1 MLEIRIPDWLEF
13 PSKEQAL
20 KYGEQAE
27 VSVFLKAEA
36 IFLLFDGSKEK
47 VLPQQTELYQFS
59 YLKEKTYDR
68 LGPPLSP
75 EDIDHLVEV
84 GELEQVLFSEKYILT
99 EDDYQEFS
107 GNLMEAFQEL
117 EKEYE
122 MCIRDSLGTDDDI
135 ICIDPTLEY
144 FDIAEAL
151 GNQAAIINLS
161 IYTKNYINP
170 LEMDVWALD
179 LNDSQGYIRDKGEFM
194 LGLCEQCY
202 GDNLNSRHKSII
214 DRCVRKLYIDI
225 AKAREKHIPTMS
237 EFYELLLEQPEE
249 EAKDIALS
257 LELFV
262 NGSLNIFNNHTN
274 VNVQARFIVYG
285 TRDLGKELGAI
296 STLVMLENIS
306 ARIAE
311 NAKKG
316 RATWLYIDEFHTVLD
331 REYSAKFLF
340 SLWKKVRKQGGLC
353 TGITQ
358 NLVDMLQNYT
368 AMTMLG
374 NSEFIALLKQSNV
387 DSQELSS
394 AAGIPEAQL
403 KYVDNS
409 PSGTGI
415 IKYGNTC
422 IPFDNRMEK
431 EDNPLYALFNTN
443 LHEKALQTKQE

>member
-1 MLEIRIPDWLEF
+1 MCHYLGGGLHGKQKRVKAQSESSKSVVNSVLISREMPVFPGFFEI
-13 PSKEQAL
+13 
-20 KYGEQAE
+20 
-27 VSVFLKAEA
+27 
-36 IFLLFDGSKEK
+36 
-47 VLPQQTELYQFS
+47 
-59 YLKEKTYDR
+59 
-68 LGPPLSP
+68 
-75 EDIDHLVEV
+75 
-84 GELEQVLFSEKYILT
+84 
-99 EDDYQEFS
+99 
-107 GNLMEAFQEL
+107 
-117 EKEYE
+117 
-122 MCIRDSLGTDDDI
+122 IRVV
-135 ICIDPTLEY
+135 
-144 FDIAEAL
+144 
-151 GNQAAIINLS
+151 
-161 IYTKNYINP
+161 K
-170 LEMDVWALD
+170 
-179 LNDSQGYIRDKGEFM
+179 
-194 LGLCEQCY
+194 
-202 GDNLNSRHKSII
+202 
-214 DRCVRKLYIDI
+214 
-225 AKAREKHIPTMS
+225 
-237 EFYELLLEQPEE
+237 
-249 EAKDIALS
+249 
-257 LELFV
+257 
-262 NGSLNIFNNHTN
+262 NNHTN

-387 DSQELSS
+387 DSQELST

-431 EDNPLYALFNTN
+431 EANPLYALFNTN